1 MRDSKGRFT
10 SKVKVKRLQKN
21 TQRRKLYKYFRKQ
34 GLNPKQSAD
43 LRSPIKAMHKYRQ
56 VKQSALR
63 QKKKHPAL
71 KIPSPP
77 LKLTKKQKKHLQ
89 RIAKTALVSSPVI
102 QSWGDLATDEQAY
115 RLENMRRFYNAV
127 AKATGKKPSQ
137 IKKEFLRSV
146 ADLEEDQAF
155 YDRLQEAYN
164 DAVGKRVM

>member
-10 SKVKVKRLQKN
+10 SKAKVKRLQKN

-34 GLNPKQSAD
+34 GLDPKQSAN

-71 KIPSPP
+71 RIPPPP
-77 LKLTKKQKKHLQ
+77 LKLTKKQKEQLQ

-102 QSWGDLATDEQAY
+102 QAWGDLAIDEQAY
-115 RLENMRRFYNAV
+115 RLENMRRYYAAV
-127 AKATGKKPSQ
+127 AKATGKTPSE
-137 IKKEFLRSV
+137 IKKGFINSV
-146 ADLEEDQAF
+146 SDIESESKF
-155 YDRLQEAYN
+155 YKKLQEDY
-164 DAVGKRVM
+164 DKIVGKKLR